1 MKDVPWEDIFKL
13 RALAAASEFCGW
25 VRFEIDVYI
34 PRHNSQVKL
43 YSSPWLSAPF
53 AAAIVHRNHMF
64 CLYQQNKSSEFKVK
78 FRQASDHCKRVF
90 EAVKLVYTS
99 KTKEFITSQNH
110 VSRDFSELQIV
121 FSAKVNLLYLLHS
134 TAEKCCLLHL
144 IKQSYL
150 LKTFLTTLI
159 LMTWVSLCL
168 FPLLE
173 LI

>member
-1 MKDVPWEDIFKL
+1 MLCF
-13 RALAAASEFCGW
+13 
-25 VRFEIDVYI
+25 
-34 PRHNSQVKL
+34 
-43 YSSPWLSAPF
+43 
-53 AAAIVHRNHMF
+53 
-64 CLYQQNKSSEFKVK
+64 YQQNKSFEFKGK

-90 EAVKLVYTS
+90 EAVKLVYTT

-134 TAEKCCLLHL
+134 TAEQCCLLHL

-173 LI
+173 LIWNYNISVTPKMVKNVIANLNSSKASGPNCISVVVLRNCEP